1 MQHLWVSG
9 RGTSIKFNAACG
21 PRRTR
26 NGVAEST
33 LVLVVFLR
41 LANGRPISRNRAR
54 GFDYTSAINCHA
66 WCAPGNTHYANVQ
79 ADKCWLPIVT
89 SNDYAACGP
98 HSPSGALNYASS
110 RARFGVGMSAFGS
123 CAAAAV
129 GRALP
134 TMTSASRAL
143 SVSRVRNA
151 GSSDNSHARSQAV
164 DASGMSVCRR
174 CKTSAP
180 SNTLRRV
187 SRARSCL
194 PSRACNVFFCASSC
208 ARRCSIVRRVMMP
221 SMLIVAIPACWA
233 CTCGSARRY

>member
-1 MQHLWVSG
+1 VQHLWVSG
-9 RGTSIKFNAACG
+9 RGTPTKFNAACG

-26 NGVAEST
+26 NRLYGST
-33 LVLVVFLR
+33 LLLIVSSR
-41 LANGRPISRNRAR
+41 LANARPISRNRAR

-66 WCAPGNTHYANVQ
+66 SRVPENTHYANVQ
-79 ADKCWLPIVT
+79 ADRCWLPIVT
-89 SNDYAACGP
+89 SDDHAACGP
-98 HSPSGALNYASS
+98 HSPPCALNYAGS

-123 CAAAAV
+123 CDAAAV

-134 TMTSASRAL
+134 AMTSASRDL

-151 GSSDNSHARSQAV
+151 GSSADSHVRSHAV
-164 DASGMSVCRR
+164 DASGISVCRR

-221 SMLIVAIPACWA
+221 SMLIVAISACWA
-233 CTCGSARRY
+233 CTCGSARRH